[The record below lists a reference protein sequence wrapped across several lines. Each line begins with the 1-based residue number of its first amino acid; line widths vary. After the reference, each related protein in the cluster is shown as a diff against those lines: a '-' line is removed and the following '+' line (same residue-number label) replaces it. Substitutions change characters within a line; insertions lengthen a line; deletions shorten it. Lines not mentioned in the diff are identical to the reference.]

1 MKTLTQLFLLL
12 PLCSL
17 LLGACT
23 TIVKEPLNSTSSHT
37 ESSVTRSPTSTTTTV
52 TREQRG
58 SY

>member
-1 MKTLTQLFLLL
+1 
-12 PLCSL
+12 
-17 LLGACT
+17 
-23 TIVKEPLNSTSSHT
+23 VNSTSSHT